1 MLKKLNNL
9 QIRDRLIRAF
19 ITIAC
24 MLAAVSAVILITMI
38 VMSRLYA
45 SAIVNYGFAQGDAG
59 RSMAQF
65 ADAHSAMRGIIGYDD
80 QNAINTLLNNR
91 KNYKENF
98 QKEFESLESYMVT
111 TETQKLYND
120 IKTHLVDY
128 WKLEE
133 QIVLQGASLDIA
145 QSKLAQKRAVD
156 ELIPMYNEIY
166 DDLTKIMDIKVDS
179 GQSVS
184 NNLTVL
190 VIILTVTII
199 IIIALSILFAVSL
212 GRGIANSIASPID
225 QIKTRLDIF
234 AKGDLSSP
242 FPTVETKDELADMVN
257 VTINMAASLQF
268 IIHDVA
274 QVLDQMANANFA
286 VISKDR
292 SRYVG
297 EFEGILTA
305 MRLLKRQMAET
316 IHAVTEASNQVA
328 AGASN
333 LADASQS
340 LAEGATD
347 QAGAVEQMQAT
358 ITTISDD
365 IRATAANAGD
375 SYTQARTYA
384 DEAERSHR
392 EMKAMMEAMSRIN
405 DASKQV
411 GNIISEIEDIASQ
424 TNLLSLNASIE
435 AARAGEAGRGFA
447 VVADQIRQL
456 AEQSAKSAAETR
468 TLIETS
474 LSAIADG
481 SKTADVVNASI
492 DRVVEGI
499 ELIASSSKTISETAT
514 EQAEAMKQTELG
526 VNQISE
532 VVQSNS
538 ATAQEASATS
548 EELSA
553 QAMTLDSLI
562 SKFTLPTD

>member
-19 ITIAC
+19 VMIAC
-24 MLAAVSAVILITMI
+24 MLTAVSAVILITMI

-45 SAIVNYGFAQGDAG
+45 SAIVNYGFSQGDIG
-59 RSMAQF
+59 RVMTQF
-65 ADAHSAMRGIIGYDD
+65 ADTRSAMRGIVGYDD
-80 QNAINTLLNNR
+80 QDAINKLLSDR
-91 KNYKENF
+91 ATYKENF
-98 QKEFESLESYMVT
+98 TKEFNNLESSMVT
-111 TETQKLYND
+111 AENKKLYSD
-120 IKTHLVDY
+120 IKNKLVDY

-133 QIVLQGASLDIA
+133 EIVTQGSTVDIE
-145 QSKLAQKRAVD
+145 QSKQAQDKALNILVP
-156 ELIPMYNEIY
+156 IYNEIY
-166 DDLTKIMDIKVDS
+166 DEMTQIMEIKVDK

-184 NNLTVL
+184 TTLTV
-190 VIILTVTII
+190 VIIILTVVII
-199 IIIALSILFAVSL
+199 IIIAISILFALSL
-212 GRGIANSIASPID
+212 GKGIANSIAVPLD
-225 QIKTRLDIF
+225 QIKARLDIF

-242 FPTVETKDELADMVN
+242 FPTVETKDELADMVT
-257 VTINMAASLQF
+257 VTTNMAASLQF

-297 EFEGILTA
+297 EFEAILTA

-316 IHAVTEASNQVA
+316 IHAVSEASNQVA

-333 LADASQS
+333 LADASQN

-347 QAGAVEQMQAT
+347 QAGAVEEMQAT

-365 IRATAANAGD
+365 IRATANNAGA
-375 SYTQARTYA
+375 SYSQARTYA

-405 DASKQV
+405 DASQQV

-474 LSAIADG
+474 LSAIEDG

-499 ELIASSSKTISETAT
+499 ELIANSSKTISETAT

-562 SKFTLPTD
+562 SKFTLPND